1 MPITPGDI
9 REQLMASNPEFQK
22 LAQELTTYEIR
33 LQQIVTS
40 PFLNSEDLI
49 QESELKKLK
58 LRVKDQMEQIYAQAR
73 SRNGNGNGTAL
84 S

>member
-1 MPITPGDI
+1 MPILPGDI

-22 LAQELTTYEIR
+22 LAQELTNYETR

-73 SRNGNGNGTAL
+73 SRNGNGSGAPL

>member
-1 MPITPGDI
+1 MPITPGEI

-22 LAQELTTYEIR
+22 LAQELTNYETR

-40 PFLNSEDLI
+40 PFLNSEDLL

-73 SRNGNGNGTAL
+73 YRNGNGSGL

>member
-1 MPITPGDI
+1 MPISTGEI
-9 REQLMASNPEFQK
+9 REKLLANDPEFQR
-22 LAQELTTYEIR
+22 LAQELTHYETR
-33 LQQIVTS
+33 LKQIVTS

-58 LRVKDQMEQIYAQAR
+58 LRVKDQMEQILAR
-73 SRNGNGNGTAL
+73 TLHRNGGRASAAL

>member
-1 MPITPGDI
+1 MPITPGEI

-22 LAQELTTYEIR
+22 LAQELTNYETR

-40 PFLNSEDLI
+40 PFLNSEDLL

-58 LRVKDQMEQIYAQAR
+58 LRVKDQMEQICAQAR
-73 SRNGNGNGTAL
+73 GRNGNGSGL

>member
-9 REQLMASNPEFQK
+9 REQLMASNPELQK
-22 LAQELTTYEIR
+22 LAQELTNYETR

-49 QESELKKLK
+49 QQSELKKLK

-73 SRNGNGNGTAL
+73 SRNGNGSAL

>member
-1 MPITPGDI
+1 MPITPGEI

-22 LAQELTTYEIR
+22 LAQELTNYEAR

-40 PFLNSEDLI
+40 PFLNSEDLL
-49 QESELKKLK
+49 QESELKKMK

-73 SRNGNGNGTAL
+73 GRNGNGSGL